1 LADQRLIKIGVISGL
16 FGVNGWLKIFSFTEP
31 KENIL
36 NYKQWLIVKSGD
48 EKTVSLNQG
57 RLHGKTIIAQ
67 LENINDREQAA
78 GLLGYEAYISRDQLP
93 ELPDGEFYWSDL
105 IGLHVENLTG
115 VGLGTVDSLFE
126 TGAND
131 VLVVKGKRE
140 HAIPFIQGQ
149 VIKSIDL
156 TEHKLVV
163 DWDED
168 F

>member
-1 LADQRLIKIGVISGL
+1 LII
-16 FGVNGWLKIFSFTEP
+16 
-31 KENIL
+31 
-36 NYKQWLIVKSGD
+36 KSGD
-48 EKTVSLNQG
+48 EKTVNLNQG

-78 GLLGYEAYISRDQLP
+78 GLLGYEAYISRAQLP

-105 IGLHVENLTG
+105 IGLDVENLEG
-115 VGLGTVDSLFE
+115 VGLGTVDSLLE

-140 HAIPFIQGQ
+140 QAIPFIQGQ